1 MKRADLWRES
11 LVVLGCY
18 QDTGNAQQLQRAGG
32 DLLDA
37 QETVHKHD
45 RQVES
50 GVQQFKVHL
59 QRYITNSAL
68 NYNPLIAD
76 IT

>member
-18 QDTGNAQQLQRAGG
+18 QDTGNAQQLQRAGS

-37 QETVHKHD
+37 EETVHKHD

-59 QRYITNSAL
+59 QR
-68 NYNPLIAD
+68 
-76 IT
+76 